1 MRAYDDPLYLIE
13 SIPPEDEDDPIRE
26 FLAHSPTLIGFI
38 ATLLLLSIVIRSCIT
53 GFSTRV
59 ESAGAI

>member
-26 FLAHSPTLIGFI
+26 FLVMGT
-38 ATLLLLSIVIRSCIT
+38 T
-53 GFSTRV
+53 GNVYSYYRK
-59 ESAGAI
+59 